1 MDEKE
6 LILLT
11 IGTDGSIQ
19 AETKG
24 IKGEKCLQS
33 ISALEDMLDSVTLDS
48 KYTQEFYESTTSQQM
63 KLGNHDNT

>member
-1 MDEKE
+1 MKDNE

-11 IGTDGSIQ
+11 IRTDGSIE

-24 IKGEKCLQS
+24 IKGDKCLLS
-33 ISALEDMLDSVTLDS
+33 ISALEDMLDAITVDS
-48 KYTQEFYESTTSQQM
+48 KYTQEFYEATTSQQM

>member
-1 MDEKE
+1 MSEKE
-6 LILLT
+6 QILLT

-33 ISALEDMLDSVTLDS
+33 ISALEDMLDAITLDS
-48 KYTQEFYESTTSQQM
+48 QYTKEFYESATSQQM

>member
-1 MDEKE
+1 MNEKE
-6 LILLT
+6 QILLT

-33 ISALEDMLDSVTLDS
+33 ISALEDMMEAITVDSQ
-48 KYTQEFYESTTSQQM
+48 YTQEFYESTTSQQM

>member
-1 MDEKE
+1 MEEEE

-11 IGTDGSIQ
+11 IGADGSIQ

>member
-6 LILLT
+6 LIVLT

-33 ISALEDMLDSVTLDS
+33 ISALEHMLDSVTLDS
-48 KYTQEFYESTTSQQM
+48 KYTQEFYESMTSQQM

>member
-48 KYTQEFYESTTSQQM
+48 KYTQEFYDSTTSQQM

>member
-1 MDEKE
+1 MNEKE
-6 LILLT
+6 QILLT

-33 ISALEDMLDSVTLDS
+33 ISALEDMMEAITIDSQ
-48 KYTQEFYESTTSQQM
+48 YTQEFYESTTSQQM